1 MCDECVKLDQ
11 KIENYRRMIV
21 RVSDPLTTEAV
32 ERLIKGIQAQKAA
45 LHAVC
50 GHRGA
55 DVRPPFKN
63 DLSAGKQLRPLEV
76 FLFQTRKK

>member
-45 LHAVC
+45 LHPEKTARPQLSIDFDYPRR
-50 GHRGA
+50 GHLDRT
-55 DVRPPFKN
+55 P
-63 DLSAGKQLRPLEV
+63 
-76 FLFQTRKK
+76 

>member
-32 ERLIKGIQAQKAA
+32 EKLIKGIYI
-45 LHAVC
+45 
-50 GHRGA
+50 
-55 DVRPPFKN
+55 
-63 DLSAGKQLRPLEV
+63 
-76 FLFQTRKK
+76 RKKTVRSATAER